1 MRVWIPP
8 DDFDPIVLQEPTREG
23 ISVFGSLDAGSGSL
37 ITKIT
42 ESYNALTFM
51 EFLTGIPTGGKEIH
65 FVLDN
70 AKYHHATMIREFVE
84 EYPDIILDFLPPYSP
99 ELNAIERVW
108 KLIRKMGTHN
118 TYFPSIGDI
127 VYSLNEP
134 FSTYRTPNDI
144 LKRLCAID

>member
-1 MRVWIPP
+1 MWIPP
-8 DDFDPIVLQEPTREG
+8 DDLDPIVLQEPTRGG
-23 ISVFGSLDAGSGSL
+23 ISVFGSLDSGSGSL

-51 EFLTGIPTGGKEIH
+51 EFLTGIPTGGKETH

-84 EYPDIILDFLPPYSP
+84 KYPDIILDFLPPYSP

-118 TYFPSIGDI
+118 RYFPSIGDI
-127 VYSLNEP
+127 VYSLIEQ
-134 FSTYRTPNDI
+134 FSTYGTPNDI